1 VLFINQ
7 KGKMMPIKS
16 NMDGFKKLAKNAKDM
31 DGASQVQLT
40 DLMTSEFIS
49 GCSSYENLDSLFSQS
64 GFKIESKEDF
74 EAIPDNEWEEFIV
87 NNTSF
92 DSWEEMQKTAMTAY
106 VKKQLFKGL

>member
-1 VLFINQ
+1 
-7 KGKMMPIKS
+7 MPIKS
-16 NMDGFKKLAKNAKDM
+16 NMNGLKKLAKNAKDM
-31 DGASQVQLT
+31 DGTSQVKLS

-49 GCSSYENLDSLFSQS
+49 ICSDYTDLDNLFSES

-74 EAIPDNEWEEFIV
+74 EAIPDNDWEEFIV

-92 DSWEEMQKTAMTAY
+92 YSWEEMQKSAMTAY

>member
-1 VLFINQ
+1 
-7 KGKMMPIKS
+7 MPIKS
-16 NMDGFKKLAKNAKDM
+16 NMDGFKKLAKNAKGM
-31 DGASQVQLT
+31 DGTSQVQLT

-49 GCSSYENLDSLFSQS
+49 GCSSYDDLDSLFSQS

-74 EAIPDNEWEEFIV
+74 EAIPDNEWEEFII

-92 DSWEEMQKTAMTAY
+92 DSWEEMQETALKSF

>member
-1 VLFINQ
+1 
-7 KGKMMPIKS
+7 MMPIKS
-16 NMDGFKKLAKNAKDM
+16 NMNGFKKLAKNIKDV
-31 DGASQVQLT
+31 DGTSQVQLT

-92 DSWEEMQKTAMTAY
+92 DSWEEMQENAMRAY